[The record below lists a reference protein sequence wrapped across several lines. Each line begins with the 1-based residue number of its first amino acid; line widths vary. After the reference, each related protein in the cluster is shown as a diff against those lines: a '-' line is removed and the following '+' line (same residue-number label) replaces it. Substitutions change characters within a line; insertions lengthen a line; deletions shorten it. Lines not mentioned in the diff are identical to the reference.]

1 MGGCG
6 SGRRTT
12 YCGKDTT
19 EESLP
24 LDIRHLQRSGV
35 LTPGQAFTP
44 GCGFVDDAL
53 ARTGRL
59 AVDNA
64 AR

>member
-1 MGGCG
+1 V
-6 SGRRTT
+6 SSVIERQVV
-12 YCGKDTT
+12 
-19 EESLP
+19 E
-24 LDIRHLQRSGV
+24 Q
-35 LTPGQAFTP
+35 GQNLGAIAAAP